1 MASSRF
7 RFVAAIAFGLSALA
21 AGRGVVAQD
30 VPAPMPP
37 DTAPPGGLPG
47 DPAVPLPNSP
57 LPAVPPAPGEAP
69 QEPEALLQLYRELS
83 DPANQNWAITEA
95 DIQRE
100 WSKSGSPA
108 MDLLLRRGRE
118 AIQMGDFDAAI
129 EHLTALTDHAPDFP
143 EGWNA
148 RATAF
153 YMKGRLGLAVGDI
166 QRTLALNP
174 HHYGALA
181 GLGLIFEQL
190 DRPDMAL
197 KAYRASLALNP
208 HQDPVAEAVKRLE
221 TSDAGTA
228 L

>member
-7 RFVAAIAFGLSALA
+7 RFVAAIVSLALPLAVTGLPLA
-21 AGRGVVAQD
+21 AQTGPQLGPEMGPQTG
-30 VPAPMPP
+30 PAP
-37 DTAPPGGLPG
+37 A
-47 DPAVPLPNSP
+47 SP

-69 QEPEALLQLYRELS
+69 QDSDALQRLYRNLA
-83 DPANQNWAITEA
+83 DPLNPNWAITQA
-95 DIQRE
+95 DVLRE

-118 AIQMGDFDAAI
+118 AMLAGDLDGAI

-153 YMKGRLGLAVGDI
+153 YMKGRLGLAVADI
-166 QRTLALNP
+166 QHTLALNP
-174 HHYGALA
+174 HHYGALS

-197 KAYRASLALNP
+197 RAYRASLALNP
-208 HQDPVAEAVKRLE
+208 HQPPVVEAVGRLE
-221 TSDAGTA
+221 SGNAGTA